1 MGTVMNS
8 AQVIKEKQLERSNSQ
23 LLVQNPGL
31 MEKIMGPAKQK
42 TTFLMLPNT

>member
-31 MEKIMGPAKQK
+31 MEKIMGPAK
-42 TTFLMLPNT
+42 